1 MKYSYSFLFF
11 CKVCILVFVPLFFG
25 NSLSA
30 QVAAATVKGK
40 IVDSLSSHPLPAATV
55 RLFESSQKKMVNG
68 NTAIESGGFSIEL
81 PWGRYYAVIEHTG
94 YTSFTTSEFVLSAE
108 HPNHELGLIRLV
120 SAATVLNEVVVQ
132 SEKSFMELSLDKR
145 VFTVGKD
152 LANAGGSA
160 SDILGNI
167 PSVSVDGEGNVRL
180 RGSDNVR
187 ILIDGKPSG
196 LVSFK
201 GAGGLQQL
209 PASLIERVEIIT
221 NPSARY
227 EAEGNAGII
236 NIVLKKDKRQGFN
249 GSLELITGYYAN
261 LGAAVNLNY
270 RHKKINFFLNY
281 GIAYRNQPGAGS
293 LYQEVYGTD
302 TTFISKQN
310 THNRVKGLNNNIR
323 GGLDYYFTDKSIL
336 TASYLF
342 RRSDATRIS
351 DIRYEDYLFTPGNL
365 TGTTTRRQDEEE
377 KEPNSEYT
385 ISYKKTFKKKD
396 HELTTTAKFIDN
408 WESSQQLF
416 TQHYFNANGT
426 QEPSKSVLQQSLND
440 EFEKQWL
447 FQLDYTQ
454 PIGKEGKLE
463 TGIRNSFRDMTNDF
477 VVSEKNALGEFVPLP
492 GLDNIFV
499 YNENIH
505 AAYGILANKSKKIS
519 YQAGLRAEWTDV
531 KTVLQKSNE
540 VNPRNYFNLFPSA
553 HFTFNTKDE
562 NAVQVSYSRRVRRP
576 FYNDLSPFMTYS
588 DSRNFFSGNPDL
600 NPEYSDVGEIG
611 YIMNFDK
618 GSLFSGV
625 YYRSTKGKIDRIR
638 RVDDEG
644 KSATRPENL
653 LKEEAWGAEFTGA
666 WTPVKWWKLDMNVN
680 LFHSAIDGSNILAS
694 YKASSY
700 TWFARQTSRFSL
712 PHNIE
717 IQARGN
723 YEAAQKTAQGKRK
736 SVYYIDFSASKDIF
750 KGKGTMNLNVLDV
763 FNSRRNRSIS
773 TGPNFYSEGNSQFR
787 RRQINFTI
795 SYRIRQGKPTPK
807 KADTEE
813 GF

>member
-1 MKYSYSFLFF
+1 MIKIGVLI
-11 CKVCILVFVPLFFG
+11 VILIFSG

-30 QVAAATVKGK
+30 QTVAANVKGK
-40 IVDSLSSHPLPAATV
+40 ITDSLSSDPLPAATIK
-55 RLFESSQKKMVNG
+55 LFGSGQKKMISI
-68 NTAIESGGFSIEL
+68 NTSSESGDFSFQL
-81 PWGRYYAVIEHTG
+81 PFGRYYAIIEYTG
-94 YTSFTTSEFVLSAE
+94 YTSFTTSEFLLSAD
-108 HPNHELGLIRLV
+108 HSSHELAAIRLV
-120 SAATVLNEVVVQ
+120 SSATLLNEVVVQ

-160 SDILGNI
+160 SDILSNI
-167 PSVSVDGEGNVRL
+167 PSVSVDGEGNVKL
-180 RGSDNVR
+180 RGSENVR

-209 PASLIERVEIIT
+209 PSGLIERVEIIT

-236 NIVLKKDKRQGFN
+236 NIILKKDKRQGFN

-261 LGAAVNLNY
+261 FGAAANLNY
-270 RHKKINFFLNY
+270 RHKKINFFINY
-281 GIAYRNQPGAGS
+281 GIAYRNQPGSGS
-293 LYQEVYGTD
+293 LYQEVYNPD
-302 TTFISKQN
+302 TVFISKQN
-310 THNRVKGLNNNIR
+310 THNRIKGLNNNIR
-323 GGLDYYFTDKSIL
+323 GGLDYYFNEKSVL
-336 TASYLF
+336 TGSYLF
-342 RRSDATRIS
+342 RRSDATRIT
-351 DIRYEDYLFTPGNL
+351 DIRYEDYLFTTANP
-365 TGTTTRRQDEEE
+365 TGITTRRQDEEE

-385 ISYKKTFKKKD
+385 INYKKTFKKKD
-396 HELTTTAKFIDN
+396 HELTATAKFIDN

-416 TQHYFNANGT
+416 TQHSFHPDGT
-426 QEPSKSVLQQSLND
+426 RDPSQSVLQQSLND

-447 FQLDYTQ
+447 FQMDYIK
-454 PIGKEGKLE
+454 PIGEEGKLE
-463 TGIRNSFRDMTNDF
+463 TGIRSSFRDMTNDY
-477 VVSEKNALGEFVPLP
+477 VVSEQNAMGEFIPLP
-492 GLDNIFV
+492 DLDNIFV

-505 AAYGILANKSKKIS
+505 AVYGILANKFKKIA

-540 VNPRNYFNLFPSA
+540 TNPRKYVNLFPSV
-553 HFTFNTKDE
+553 HLTFNTTEE
-562 NAVQVSYSRRVRRP
+562 NAVQISYSRRVRRP

-600 NPEYSDVGEIG
+600 NPEFSDVGEVG
-611 YIMNFDK
+611 YIMNFNK

-638 RVDDEG
+638 RVANDG
-644 KSATRPENL
+644 VSATEPENL
-653 LKEEAWGAEFTGA
+653 LKENAWGAEFTGA
-666 WTPVKWWKLDMNVN
+666 WTPVKWWKLDMNLN

-717 IQARGN
+717 LQVRGN

-736 SVYYIDFSASKDIF
+736 SVYFIDLSASKDIF
-750 KGKGTMNLNVLDV
+750 KGNGTMNLNVLDV
-763 FNSRRNRSIS
+763 FNSRRNRNTNI
-773 TGPNFYSEGNSQFR
+773 GPNFYSEGDFQFR
-787 RRQINFTI
+787 KRQINFTL
-795 SYRIRQGKPTPK
+795 SYRIRQSKPVPK
-807 KADTEE
+807 KTDSEE
-813 GF
+813 GI

>member
-1 MKYSYSFLFF
+1 M
-11 CKVCILVFVPLFFG
+11 
-25 NSLSA
+25 
-30 QVAAATVKGK
+30 KGK
-40 IVDSLSSHPLPAATV
+40 ILDSLSSNPLPAATV
-55 RLFESSQKKMVNG
+55 WFFENSQKKLVNG
-68 NTAIESGGFSIEL
+68 NIAAENGNFSFEL
-81 PWGRYYAVIEHTG
+81 PYGRYYAVVEHTG
-94 YTSFTTSEFVLSAE
+94 YLPYTTREFVLSAE
-108 HPNHELGLIRLV
+108 HLQHDLGTIRPV
-120 SAATVLNEVVVQ
+120 SSATVLNEVVVQ

-145 VFTVGKD
+145 IFTVGKD

-160 SDILGNI
+160 SDILSNI
-167 PSVSVDGEGNVRL
+167 PSVSVDGEGNVKL

-221 NPSARY
+221 NPSARF

-236 NIVLKKDKRQGFN
+236 NIILKKDKRQGFN
-249 GSLELITGYYAN
+249 GSLELIAGYYAN
-261 LGAAVNLNY
+261 LGAAANLNY
-270 RHKKINFFLNY
+270 RHRKINFFLNY
-281 GIAYRNQPGAGS
+281 SIAYRNQPGVGS
-293 LYQEVYGTD
+293 LYQEVYRQD

-310 THNRVKGLNNNIR
+310 THSRLKGLNNNIR
-323 GGLDYYFTDKSIL
+323 GGLDYYFNEKSIL

-342 RRSDATRIS
+342 RRSDATRIA
-351 DIRYEDYLFTPGNL
+351 DIRYEDYLFTPANL
-365 TGTTTRRQDEEE
+365 TSITTRRQDEEE

-396 HELTTTAKFIDN
+396 HELTATARYIDN

-416 TQHYFNANGT
+416 TQHYFHPDGSRD
-426 QEPSKSVLQQSLND
+426 PSRSVLQQSLND

-447 FQLDYTQ
+447 FQMDYIK
-454 PIGKEGKLE
+454 PIGEEGKLE
-463 TGIRNSFRDMTNDF
+463 TGIRSSFRDMTNDF
-477 VVSEKNALGEFVPLP
+477 EVSEKNASGDFIPLQ
-492 GLDNIFV
+492 GLDNIFI

-505 AAYGILANKSKKIS
+505 AVYGILANKSKKIA
-519 YQAGLRAEWTDV
+519 YQAGLRTEWTDV
-531 KTVLQKSNE
+531 RTVLQKSNE
-540 VNPRNYFNLFPSA
+540 VNPRDYVNLFPSA
-553 HFTFNTKDE
+553 HLTLSLEEE
-562 NAVQVSYSRRVRRP
+562 NAIQVSYSRRVRRP

-600 NPEYSDVGEIG
+600 DPEFSDVGEVG
-611 YIMNFDK
+611 YIINFNK

-625 YYRSTKGKIDRIR
+625 FYRNTKGKIDRIR
-638 RVDDEG
+638 KVDSEG
-644 KSATRPENL
+644 NSVTKPENL
-653 LKEEAWGAEFTGA
+653 LNEKAWGAEFTGA
-666 WTPVKWWKLDMNVN
+666 LTPVNWWKIDMNVN

-712 PHNIE
+712 PHTIE

-736 SVYYIDFSASKDIF
+736 SLYYFDLSASKDVI
-750 KGKGTMNLNVLDV
+750 KGKGTINLNILDV

-773 TGPNFYSEGNSQFR
+773 LGPNFYSEGSSQFR
-787 RRQINFTI
+787 RRQINFTFN
-795 SYRIRQGKPTPK
+795 YRIRQNKPAPK

-813 GF
+813 GSQ